1 MSSLVRVLLLV
12 ENNAYPFDF
21 RVRRE
26 AHALRDAGYH
36 VTVIAPRSNSQPWIE
51 NIEGIC
57 VYRFPAPPGGEGV
70 IGYAFEFGYATV
82 AMLLLTAWVAVRKG
96 VDVIHAANP
105 PDTLCVIGLIFR
117 LFGKRFV
124 FDQHD
129 LAPETYLSRFVQ
141 PRANLIY
148 NILCLLERLSY
159 AAADAVI
166 VTNESYKQIAINR
179 GHKHP
184 DKVFIVR
191 NGPPLAYQSL
201 EPDPDLSRRANYL
214 IGYIGTI
221 GPQDGV
227 DYWLRAIREMV
238 FTKGRRDFLAIIIGD
253 GDALPSVQAL
263 TKELQIEDYVL
274 FTGRLS
280 ELESRKYLSAVN
292 LCVQP
297 DPLSPLNDKS
307 TMNKLMEYMA
317 LGKPTVAFDLV
328 ETRFSAQDAALYV
341 HPNDELEFAKQVIWL
356 LDNPD
361 ECEKI
366 GKIGFDRVAN
376 SLAWEYSVPELLR
389 AYSDGLRFRPRLNKV
404 GSDDI
409 ETSPRFKRRG

>member
-1 MSSLVRVLLLV
+1 MSSPAKVLLLV
-12 ENNAYPFDF
+12 ENNSYPFDF

-26 AHALRDAGYH
+26 AHALRDAGYQ
-36 VTVIAPRSNSQPWIE
+36 VSVIAPRGPAQSWIE
-51 NIEGIC
+51 DVEGIS
-57 VYRFPAPPGGEGV
+57 VYRFPAPPGGVG
-70 IGYAFEFGYATV
+70 IISYAFEFGYATLV
-82 AMLLLTAWVAVRKG
+82 MLLLTAWVAMRKG
-96 VDVIHAANP
+96 IDVIHAANP
-105 PDTLCVIGLIFR
+105 PDTLFVIGAIFK

-129 LAPETYLSRFVQ
+129 LASEIYLSRFER
-141 PRANLIY
+141 PRTNLIY
-148 NILCLLERLSY
+148 KILRILERCSY
-159 AAADAVI
+159 ATADVVVA
-166 VTNESYKQIAINR
+166 TNESYKQMALNR
-179 GHKHP
+179 GNKHL

-191 NGPPLAYQSL
+191 NGPPLSYKLL
-201 EPDPDLSRRANYL
+201 EPDPDLVLKAKYL

-238 FTKGRRDFLAIIIGD
+238 FTLGRRDFLAIIIGS
-253 GDALPSVQAL
+253 GDALSSVQAL
-263 TKELQIEDYVL
+263 AKELQVEAHVL

-292 LCVQP
+292 VCVQP

-341 HPNDELEFAKQVIWL
+341 QPNDELEFAKRVCWL

-361 ECEKI
+361 ECKKMGEI
-366 GKIGFDRVAN
+366 GRDRVAN
-376 SLAWEYSVPELLR
+376 ALAWEYSVPILLH
-389 AYSDGLRFRPRLNKV
+389 AYSEGLGLSSRCQSHPVDKKHKLI
-404 GSDDI
+404 G
-409 ETSPRFKRRG
+409 

>member
-1 MSSLVRVLLLV
+1 MPSSVRVLLLV
-12 ENNAYPFDF
+12 ENNSYPFDF

-26 AHALRDAGYH
+26 AQALLEAGYQ
-36 VTVIAPRSNSQPWIE
+36 VSVIAPRGAAQPWIE
-51 NIEGIC
+51 EIEGVS
-57 VYRFPAPPGGEGV
+57 VYRFPAPPGGVGV
-70 IGYAFEFGYATV
+70 LSYAFEFGYATS
-82 AMLLLTAWVAVRKG
+82 AMLLLTAWVAVSKG

-105 PDTLCVIGLIFR
+105 PDTLSVIGAIFK

-129 LAPETYLSRFVQ
+129 LAPETYLSRFEQ
-141 PRANLIY
+141 PRENLIY
-148 NILCLLERLSY
+148 KILCAMESFSY

-166 VTNESYKQIAINR
+166 VTNESYRHVAIKR
-179 GHKHP
+179 GGKDP

-191 NGPPLAYQSL
+191 NGPPLSYQPL
-201 EPDPDLSRRANYL
+201 EPDPDLVRRANFL

-238 FTKGRRDFLAIIIGD
+238 FTLGRRDFLAVIIGS
-253 GDALPSVQAL
+253 GDALAGV
-263 TKELQIEDYVL
+263 KELARELDIEAYVL

-280 ELESRKYLSAVN
+280 ELESRKYLSAVDV
-292 LCVQP
+292 CVQP

-317 LGKPTVAFDLV
+317 LAKPTVAFDLV
-328 ETRFSAQDAALYV
+328 ETRFSAQDAAIYV
-341 HPNDELEFAKQVIWL
+341 TPNDELEFAERVIWL

-361 ECEKI
+361 ECKKMGEI
-366 GKIGFDRVAN
+366 GRSRVAN
-376 SLAWEYSVPELLR
+376 ALAWEYSEPELIC
-389 AYSDGLRFRPRLNKV
+389 AYSEGLGLSPLGRIQPMKV
-404 GSDDI
+404 G
-409 ETSPRFKRRG
+409 